1 MKKKYYILF
10 FEWVVVGDVYSLR
23 SMKSKEKKEY
33 SLNAEAS
40 LQLEDNT
47 QVNVSS
53 TKGSTW

>member
-10 FEWVVVGDVYSLR
+10 FEGVGVGDVYSLR
-23 SMKSKEKKEY
+23 SMKSKEKMEY

-40 LQLEDNT
+40 LQPEDNT